1 MLVGHAAHGQQRFC
15 NASSFVTCTVG
26 TIFFHT
32 QCRSRYRILAW
43 VRRLKPL
50 FDAYTG
56 PYKDK
61 HRYWPGLL
69 LVVRVVL
76 FLVFSVNVFGD
87 PAVSLLTI
95 IVTTFCIHCFAN
107 NFGGIYRKGILN
119 MIEYSFFLNLGSSPQ
134 LHYS

>member
-1 MLVGHAAHGQQRFC
+1 MLVGHAAHGKQRFC
-15 NASSFVTCTVG
+15 NAPSFVTCTVG
-26 TIFFHT
+26 TIFSI
-32 QCRSRYRILAW
+32 QCLQYRSRYRILAW

-69 LVVRVVL
+69 LVVRVAL

-87 PAVSLLTI
+87 PAISLWLSLLLPSAF
-95 IVTTFCIHCFAN
+95 IVLQITLEGF
-107 NFGGIYRKGILN
+107 
-119 MIEYSFFLNLGSSPQ
+119 IERVF
-134 LHYS
+134 